1 MFRISNIRTFEFAS
15 KMDHR
20 VEKIESLMK
29 EVLAQMIARDFC
41 ADRETLI
48 SITKVKAS
56 GNLQEAKVFVSV
68 LPDQKQRQVVAALE
82 NQVWEFQKALDRKL
96 KMRPVPK
103 IIFIADQN
111 PFQAQQ
117 VETLLEQLKKS

>member
-1 MFRISNIRTFEFAS
+1 
-15 KMDHR
+15 
-20 VEKIESLMK
+20 MK